1 MKDVDKSVIDLGA
14 IGVTTG
20 ALFEVLP
27 SITALAS
34 LVWVLLRIYETETVQ
49 KLFKKQ
55 QDKNMASTYTTNL
68 GFEKQGDGEN
78 ANT

>member
-1 MKDVDKSVIDLGA
+1 MLYNKLITISNRRTRIMKDVDKSVIDLGA

-49 KLFKKQ
+49 KLLKKQ
-55 QDKNMASTYTTNL
+55 
-68 GFEKQGDGEN
+68 
-78 ANT
+78 

>member
-1 MKDVDKSVIDLGA
+1 MKNIDKGVIDLGA

-55 QDKNMASTYTTNL
+55 
-68 GFEKQGDGEN
+68 
-78 ANT
+78 